1 MSKIERAGLFKVLK
15 KRWLTENTFCLRT
28 ERPNVK
34 ILAGQCFNV
43 GIPGAGVNREYS
55 MYSAAD
61 APYLEFLI
69 RKVDGG
75 CVSDKLK
82 DLEIDDVVEIDGP
95 YGEFCIRDSMVS
107 WHHLFLATGT
117 GIAPFHSFSQ
127 TYPNLNYS
135 VVHGVRF
142 SSEQYDFMDFKNG
155 SYIACVSRDTSNR
168 EGSRLTDYVSSN
180 PVKSDTLVYLCGNRN
195 MIVDC
200 IDILRSQGVSG
211 DNLITEVFF

>member
-1 MSKIERAGLFKVLK
+1 MSKIEGAGLFKVLK

-28 ERPNVK
+28 ERPDVK

-43 GIPGAGVNREYS
+43 GIPGVGINREYS

-75 CVSDKLK
+75 CISEKLK
-82 DLEIDDVVEIDGP
+82 DVEIDDVVEIDGP
-95 YGEFCIRDSMVS
+95 YGEFCLRDSMLGR
-107 WHHLFLATGT
+107 HHLFIATGT

-142 SSEQYDFMDFKNG
+142 STEQYDFMDFKNG
-155 SYIACVSRDTSNR
+155 SYIACVSRDKSNR
-168 EGSRLTDYVSSN
+168 EGSKVTDYVSSN

-195 MIVDC
+195 MIIDC
-200 IDILRSQGVSG
+200 IDMLRAQGVSG